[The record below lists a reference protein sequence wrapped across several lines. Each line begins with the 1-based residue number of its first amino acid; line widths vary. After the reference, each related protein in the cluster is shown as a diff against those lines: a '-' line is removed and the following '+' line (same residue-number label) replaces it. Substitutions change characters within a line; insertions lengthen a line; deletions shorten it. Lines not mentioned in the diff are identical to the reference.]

1 MCFMHLLRTI
11 RVLHNHPPP
20 LKLHNILSISLLM
33 MMMMMTVCRRKKK
46 KNPDIS
52 QWPFHFRSSF
62 FFLSCYLMGKTG
74 GCFPHAAA
82 ASYHTAPYGCFV
94 CVCVCV
100 RRRVDCWELS
110 SKRRRQVPCCLVGCC
125 KLLLLLLLFPILDR
139 RSNCTLFR

>member
-1 MCFMHLLRTI
+1 MLCHVFYAPPPHNPRT
-11 RVLHNHPPP
+11 LDNHPPP
-20 LKLHNILSISLLM
+20 FKLHNILSISLLM
-33 MMMMMTVCRRKKK
+33 MMMMTVYRRKKKK

-94 CVCVCV
+94 CVCVCSKKSRLLRAV
-100 RRRVDCWELS
+100 EQKKKAS
-110 SKRRRQVPCCLVGCC
+110 S
-125 KLLLLLLLFPILDR
+125 LLFSRL
-139 RSNCTLFR
+139 L